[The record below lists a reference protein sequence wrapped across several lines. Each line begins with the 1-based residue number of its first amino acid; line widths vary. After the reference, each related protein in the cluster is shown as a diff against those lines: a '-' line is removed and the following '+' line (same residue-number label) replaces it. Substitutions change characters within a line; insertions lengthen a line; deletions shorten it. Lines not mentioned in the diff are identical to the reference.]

1 MKSPF
6 CELFVGQCTL
16 HLTWGQ
22 EANIRSTKSRQ
33 IVSSQH
39 IKDIWANAKKIIY
52 YNLINHLCFV
62 LVEFRKLYLF
72 GVANPIPELE
82 IVTDVS
88 CTDAFLF
95 ENAYFLM
102 CSHLASTLKRR
113 KTPMKTGIFENG
125 FADWKIH
132 QSHKIATSSL
142 CKRKSSNFS
151 HN

>member
-1 MKSPF
+1 MLKIY
-6 CELFVGQCTL
+6 EQML
-16 HLTWGQ
+16 
-22 EANIRSTKSRQ
+22 
-33 IVSSQH
+33 
-39 IKDIWANAKKIIY
+39 KKIID

-113 KTPMKTGIFENG
+113 KTPMKTGFLKTVLETEKFILVTKLRRVHFVKERVAIFPTIKLKFVILHFSFF
-125 FADWKIH
+125 FA
-132 QSHKIATSSL
+132 
-142 CKRKSSNFS
+142 
-151 HN
+151 